1 MRGSESSGIGAERN
15 GSGRNPIVSRD
26 RGTKKQ
32 RAVVGE
38 RVRAIGGGPAQ
49 HGSESDSNMKLRKL
63 ASKRERERE
72 LLESERLGSCLNGLS
87 RPTLLFREREL
98 ELVFQLIKVCVF
110 VWVGVS
116 GNWNL
121 KRRGGI

>member
-49 HGSESDSNMKLRKL
+49 HGSESDSNMKLRKTCI
-63 ASKRERERE
+63 KERERERE
-72 LLESERLGSCLNGLS
+72 FLESERLGSCLNGLS
-87 RPTLLFREREL
+87 RPTLLFRERE
-98 ELVFQLIKVCVF
+98 
-110 VWVGVS
+110 S
-116 GNWNL
+116 WNL
-121 KRRGGI
+121 CFN

>member
-1 MRGSESSGIGAERN
+1 MRGSENSGIGAERD
-15 GSGRNPIVSRD
+15 GSGRNPTVSRD

-63 ASKRERERE
+63 ASKREREK
-72 LLESERLGSCLNGLS
+72 ES
-87 RPTLLFREREL
+87 F
-98 ELVFQLIKVCVF
+98 
-110 VWVGVS
+110 
-116 GNWNL
+116 
-121 KRRGGI
+121 

>member
-1 MRGSESSGIGAERN
+1 MGAESN
-15 GSGRNPIVSRD
+15 GSGRNPNVSRD

-49 HGSESDSNMKLRKL
+49 HGSESDSNMKLRKTCI
-63 ASKRERERE
+63 KERERE
-72 LLESERLGSCLNGLS
+72 FLKSERLGSCLNGLS
-87 RPTLLFREREL
+87 RPTLLFREREREL
-98 ELVFQLIKVCVF
+98 EIVWVF
-110 VWVGVS
+110 VWVGVGVS

-121 KRRGGI
+121 KRRVEGGI